1 MDVRS
6 LACLTD
12 ERREPQPAG
21 KEHLSLRTHGPG
33 SRVTVTTCKRW
44 VLLGGQGSSLEEEY
58 LDNRERK
65 ELQKK
70 GRRIGSWFRSQ
81 STLQFLDGAS
91 LPLASRL
98 LLFLHHQSS
107 GLPSILPGGH
117 SLEVTSFEWSHLST
131 LSWIRDPA
139 LRFIVT
145 LSTSPICLHPPPSH
159 WSLLLSL
166 GTRLF

>member
-70 GRRIGSWFRSQ
+70 GRRIGSWFRRGNKGP
-81 STLQFLDGAS
+81 DG
-91 LPLASRL
+91 
-98 LLFLHHQSS
+98 QSS
-107 GLPSILPGGH
+107 TPKVMCSVRSRILPQICWAPRVGPAETQRRLRMWENSSPGQLPTQPGRNAVGVVETATKSQGH
-117 SLEVTSFEWSHLST
+117 AANNGA
-131 LSWIRDPA
+131 RK
-139 LRFIVT
+139 
-145 LSTSPICLHPPPSH
+145 
-159 WSLLLSL
+159 
-166 GTRLF
+166 

>member
-70 GRRIGSWFRSQ
+70 GRRIGSWFSPHLTLPEPRSTPVD
-81 STLQFLDGAS
+81 TL
-91 LPLASRL
+91 
-98 LLFLHHQSS
+98 
-107 GLPSILPGGH
+107 
-117 SLEVTSFEWSHLST
+117 T
-131 LSWIRDPA
+131 
-139 LRFIVT
+139 
-145 LSTSPICLHPPPSH
+145 
-159 WSLLLSL
+159 SL
-166 GTRLF
+166 GQISTET